1 MPPLVVEAKGLTKI
15 YAGLR
20 AVTDLNFAVSRGEL
34 FCLVGPDG
42 AGKSTTLRLLCG
54 LLNPTGGKVRIFGLD
69 LAHQADE
76 IKKRIGYLSQKF
88 TLYGDLT
95 VEENLEFVAEI
106 RKVKDINRR
115 QEELLAFSK
124 LTPFRR
130 RRADNLSGGMKQKL
144 ALAATLVHSPELLLL
159 DEPTTGID
167 PLSRQDFWKMIF
179 QLLQEGMTVIF
190 TTPYL
195 DEAERSSR
203 VALMEMGKLLGV
215 DTPANMKK
223 RLAGTAVEIRCD
235 RLNQA
240 RLLLQDMERV
250 EDIQAFGD
258 HMVAVVKN
266 PELDLPE
273 VLEVL
278 KNGGVGVEGWRV
290 IPLSL
295 ENVYIFLARF
305 QGDKSDEG
313 REFHRGEKPQ

>member
-54 LLNPTGGKVRIFGLD
+54 LLNPTGGEVRIFGLD

-76 IKKRIGYLSQKF
+76 IKKRIGYLSQQF

-106 RKVKDINRR
+106 RKVRDINRR
-115 QEELLAFSK
+115 QEELLAFSR

-130 RRADNLSGGMKQKL
+130 LRADNLSGGMKQKL

-203 VALMEMGKLLGV
+203 VALMEMGKLLAV
-215 DTPANMKK
+215 DTPADMKK
-223 RLAGTAVEIRCD
+223 RLAGTAVEIRCN

-258 HMVAVVKN
+258 HLVAVVKN
-266 PELDLPE
+266 LELDLPE

-278 KNGGVGVEGWRV
+278 KNEGVRVEGWRV